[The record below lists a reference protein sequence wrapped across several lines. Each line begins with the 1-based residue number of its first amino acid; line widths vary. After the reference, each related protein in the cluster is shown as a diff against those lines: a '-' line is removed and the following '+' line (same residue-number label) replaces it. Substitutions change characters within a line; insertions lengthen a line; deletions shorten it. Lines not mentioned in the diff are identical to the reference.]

1 MNSGSN
7 SNAAASDVVAGRIN
21 FRTHFR
27 IWGRQDRTANRD
39 DFNSSAPGESE
50 RIIPNGEAKQTETG
64 ALELRGVSKTFW
76 ADKEV
81 HTLEDVNLTI
91 REHEFVVFVGPSG
104 CGKSTLLNMI
114 AGFDRPSEG
123 EILLA
128 GKPVDGPHPDRLMM
142 FQEHALFPWMNVINN
157 VRYGLRWKYPFKWK
171 RQLRRTR
178 ELLKMVHLEEFEKTL
193 VHQLSGG
200 MKQRVALAR
209 ALAPDPK
216 ILLVDEP
223 FPALDTV
230 TRQKLYGDLQTI
242 LTETGKTIVSVSH
255 DTAEA
260 ACLGD
265 RVVIFSGR
273 PARIRRILEIP
284 LPRPRDLN
292 DPEVVK
298 FSAEILKELQEENAN
313 G

>member
-1 MNSGSN
+1 MRSENITQS
-7 SNAAASDVVAGRIN
+7 AAARPW
-21 FRTHFR
+21 FR
-27 IWGRQDRTANRD
+27 IWGQRDSGPNRESLATESRHVDPIAEAPAPKQNDSTAG
-39 DFNSSAPGESE
+39 A
-50 RIIPNGEAKQTETG
+50 G

-81 HTLEDVNLTI
+81 HTLEEVNLTI
-91 REHEFVVFVGPSG
+91 REGEFVVLVGPSG

-114 AGFDRPSEG
+114 AGFEVPSQG

-128 GKPVDGPHPDRLMM
+128 GKPVKGPHPDRLMM

-273 PARIRRILEIP
+273 PARIRNILEIP

-292 DPEVVK
+292 DPEVAK
-298 FSAEILKELQEENAN
+298 YSAEILRELQEERPN